1 MKPIRVLAFTP
12 IPREGAGARFR
23 LYQYLPA
30 LEEAGFR
37 VTVEPFFTAEFF
49 RIVYQAGRNG
59 VKLRLFIK
67 QTLARIKQL
76 LRRTDYDLFFVYREV
91 FPIGPP
97 LMELLLSGS
106 KGRPLIYDF
115 DDAIYLPN
123 ASDANQLM
131 GVLKYPQKVPAIIRA
146 STHVIAG
153 NPNLADYARMHNE
166 WVSMIPTCV
175 DTTRFAPLP
184 RDRGVCQSLL
194 RVGWIGSHST
204 AKYLRSLLPVLT
216 QVARQHPFLLY
227 VVGSPTPLRADGL
240 TVVQAPWELTRE
252 IADFQSCD
260 IGVYPMWSDVWAQ
273 GKCGFKA
280 IQFMACGVPVVAS
293 AVGVNREIIQDGVNG
308 FLAETHDEWTSK
320 LIRLLSDREL
330 RQQFAEAG
338 RRTVEGRYALAV
350 NAPKMVAV
358 LRGAIGRIRDPSPAI
373 TANLSSPGTS
383 APDEPSIPRGHGSH
397 RETP

>member
-12 IPREGAGARFR
+12 IPEEGAGARFR
-23 LYQYLPA
+23 LYQYIPA
-30 LEEAGFR
+30 LEASGFK
-37 VTVEPFFTAEFF
+37 VTVQPFFTDHFF
-49 RIVYQAGRNG
+49 RIIYRTGLG
-59 VKLRLFIK
+59 GLKIKFFIK
-67 QTLARIKQL
+67 QTLARMQQL
-76 LRRTDYDLFFVYREV
+76 LHRTEYDVFLVYREA

-97 LMELLLSGS
+97 LIEFVLSRTG
-106 KGRPLIYDF
+106 GRPLIYDF

-123 ASDANQLM
+123 ASDVNQFI
-131 GVLKYPQKVPAIIRA
+131 GVLKYPQKVPAIIRT

-184 RDRGVCQSLL
+184 QHRGAGRSLL

-204 AKYLRSLLPVLT
+204 VKYLRSLLPVLT

-240 TVVQAPWELTRE
+240 TIVQAPWELVRE

-260 IGVYPMWSDVWAQ
+260 IGVYPMWNDVWAQ

-308 FLAETHDEWTSK
+308 FLAETHDEWTRK

-330 RQQFAEAG
+330 CQQFAEAG
-338 RRTVEGRYALAV
+338 RRTVEERYALAV
-350 NAPKMVAV
+350 NAPKMIAV
-358 LRGAIGRIRDPSPAI
+358 LRGAIRRIRDQSPAI
-373 TANLSSPGTS
+373 TADLSSPGTS
-383 APDEPSIPRGHGSH
+383 APGEPSIPRGRGSH